1 MKILVTGSAGFI
13 GFHTSLKL
21 VSMGHEVVGLDNLND
36 YYDIRLK
43 YARGA
48 ECGFSKEQMEGG
60 RMESNAPANSRVVT
74 SSLYPSLRF
83 IKMDISDREALEKLF
98 KEERFDIVCNFAAQA
113 GVRYSLE
120 NPFSYVHSNIA
131 GFLSILEACRKYP
144 VKHLIYASSSSVYGM
159 SEEVPFREMD
169 KTDSPVSL
177 YAATKKA
184 NELMAHS
191 YSALYGIPAT
201 GLRFFTVYGPWGRP
215 DMAPML
221 FMKTAAQG
229 GCIRVFNN
237 GKLYRDFTYID
248 DVVKGIA
255 AVVEATTP
263 ALDFLQAGLTPEIN
277 SVPHS
282 GSVLHSG
289 SVPHAIYNIGNSN
302 PVALLDFI
310 AAIENAMGREVA
322 KEFVEMQPGDV
333 YQTYADTTALEE
345 RFGYKPSTPLQTGI
359 NNLWEW
365 FVSHPALFS

>member
-1 MKILVTGSAGFI
+1 
-13 GFHTSLKL
+13 
-21 VSMGHEVVGLDNLND
+21 
-36 YYDIRLK
+36 
-43 YARGA
+43 
-48 ECGFSKEQMEGG
+48 MEGG
-60 RMESNAPANSRVVT
+60 MQSNSVANGGVVM

-120 NPFSYVHSNIA
+120 NPFSYVHSNIE

-169 KTDSPVSL
+169 KTDSPISL

-191 YSALYGIPAT
+191 YSALYGIRAT

-221 FMKTAAQG
+221 FMKTAAEG
-229 GCIRVFNN
+229 RTIKVFNN

-248 DVVKGIA
+248 DVVNGIA

-263 ALDFLQAGLTPEIN
+263 ASDFLQAGLTPEIN
-277 SVPHS
+277 SAQR
-282 GSVLHSG
+282 SG
-289 SVPHAIYNIGNSN
+289 SVPHAIYNIGNN
-302 PVALLDFI
+302 KPVALLDFI
-310 AAIENAMGREVA
+310 TAIENAMGREIM

-345 RFGYKPSTPLQTGI
+345 RFGYKPSTSLQTGI